1 MKKILL
7 FVIPLL
13 CFNKTFS
20 QCPTPTPVIA
30 TPSVI
35 CAGASSSLNATSL
48 GSSINWYTVP
58 VGGVPTGSSA
68 SGADFGV
75 SPAVTTTYYAEAFVV
90 GTPSTQTFGFTGA
103 LQTYTVPA
111 GITQVTLVVKGAQG
125 QKGANTG
132 ASNPGSGGAAA
143 GVLTVTPGQVL
154 NIYVGGQSGYNGGGQ
169 YWGNPGLTCMGGG
182 ASDVRVGGITIA
194 DRVIVGGGGG
204 GVSGE
209 TAWGNGGHGGGG
221 IAVGA
226 NFRGGQGG
234 AGYNNQPAGNGGTN
248 GGTGVGPGAHNGAGG
263 GGGMLSGGGGGT
275 NNAYALAVAGT
286 GSLGLGGAGNAP
298 AGGCCQSYGCAGG
311 GGGYYGGGGV
321 SGGCCGGG
329 GAGGGSSWT
338 GTLANPSFTSG
349 IQLLNGQVTVT
360 WLTNACVNPIRPSV
374 TVTVNP
380 SPTITV
386 NSGSICSG
394 NSFTMVPSGANTYTF
409 QGGNAVVSPTAN
421 TNYTV
426 VGTGTN
432 GCVSQ
437 TAATSS
443 ITVNASPL
451 PTITVNSGSI
461 CSGNSFTMV
470 PSGANTYTF
479 QGGNAV
485 VSPTANATYTVAGT
499 NTAGCVSQSFATS
512 SVTVAALPSLTVT
525 GAGTICVGVQS
536 ATLTVSGANTYSW
549 NTGST
554 SASIVVTP
562 SATAT
567 YTANGTSSVTGCTG
581 IITAVV
587 TVDPCTGI
595 SNIGSEING
604 LFVYPNPSK
613 GEFTIS
619 SDFDINLSIINNLG
633 QVVKTLSLNKSN
645 DYKVSINNLQSGV
658 YFISGEKDGKSVKQ
672 KIIISK

>member
-1 MKKILL
+1 MESNLILMKKILL
-7 FVIPLL
+7 FAIPVLG
-13 CFNKTFS
+13 FNKAFS
-20 QCPTPTPVIA
+20 QCPTPTSVTA
-30 TPSVI
+30 TPSII
-35 CAGASSSLNATSL
+35 CSGATTSLNATSL

-58 VGGVPTGSSA
+58 VGGVPSGSSA
-68 SGADFGV
+68 SGANFPINPG
-75 SPAVTTTYYAEAFVV
+75 VTTTYYAEAFVV
-90 GTPSTQTFGFTGA
+90 GTPSNQTFAYTGSS
-103 LQTYTVPA
+103 QTYTVPV
-111 GITQVTLVVKGAQG
+111 GVSTLTFEAWGAQG
-125 QKGANTG
+125 TPGTSAGGLGGYAKGIG
-132 ASNPGSGGAAA
+132 
-143 GVLTVTPGQVL
+143 TVTPGQIL
-154 NIYVGGQSGYNGGGQ
+154 TIYVGGQAGFNGGGA
-169 YWGNPGLTCMGGG
+169 GNAGGGIGGG
-182 ASDVRVGGITIA
+182 ASDVRVAPAALT
-194 DRVIVGGGGG
+194 DRVIVGGAGGG
-204 GVSGE
+204 GGATNSN
-209 TAWGNGGHGGGG
+209 APGGTGGGG
-221 IAVGA
+221 TAGA
-226 NFRGGQGG
+226 NYVGGGG
-234 AGYNNQPAGNGGTN
+234 GSGANNQGPPVGGTN
-248 GGTGVGPGAHNGAGG
+248 GGVNGGAGGVGNGSNNGGAGG
-263 GGGMLSGGGGGT
+263 GGGFNSGGQGGT
-275 NNAYALAVAGT
+275 NPGYIAGT
-286 GSLGLGGAGNAP
+286 SGSLGIGGI
-298 AGGCCQSYGCAGG
+298 GGGPTGAGG
-311 GGGYYGGGGV
+311 GAGGYYGGGGA
-321 SGGCCGGG
+321 SGGVNSNAGG
-329 GAGGGSSWT
+329 GGGSSFT
-338 GTLANPSFTSG
+338 GALTNPSFSAG
-349 IQLLNGQVTVT
+349 IQSGNGQVRLT

-394 NSFTMVPSGANTYTF
+394 NSFTIVPSGANTYTF

-426 VGTGTN
+426 IGTGTN

-485 VSPTANATYTVAGT
+485 VSPTANATYTVVGT
-499 NTAGCVSQSFATS
+499 NTAGCVSQTFATS

-554 SASIVVTP
+554 SGSIVVTP

-595 SNIGSEING
+595 ANIGSVLSG
-604 LFVYPNPSK
+604 LSVYPNPGT
-613 GEFTIS
+613 GEFTVELKNGSAKTIVVTDYTGKVVFTSTS
-619 SDFDINLSIINNLG
+619 SKDIIPVNLSSMANGIYNVKIESNHSTEVLK
-633 QVVKTLSLNKSN
+633 VVK
-645 DYKVSINNLQSGV
+645 Q
-658 YFISGEKDGKSVKQ
+658 
-672 KIIISK
+672 